1 MGYSIYYDGE
11 FSVSPPLTEADA
23 DIVRAVVNGEHTSET
38 LAIFAAIAASSEPDL
53 PWHVGL
59 LKVSEEKNLILP
71 EEDESRPGLGTWL
84 RLLLQHFLSERG
96 YVLDGEISWVGED
109 SDDRGMIFVRDSQIE
124 VVDDLIFNAGPS
136 WKPNHYASDE
146 LKRRLRE
153 LLDSADNT
161 GCSPDLTVVMT
172 ERLEAVRSRLPHY

>member
-1 MGYSIYYDGE
+1 MGYSVYYDGE
-11 FSVSPPLTEADA
+11 LSVSPPLTEADA
-23 DIVRAVVNGEHTSET
+23 GIVCAVVNGEHTSET

-59 LKVSEEKNLILP
+59 IRVSDERDLILP
-71 EEDESRPGLGTWL
+71 EDDESRPGLGMWL

-96 YVLDGEISWVGED
+96 YVLDGQISWKGED
-109 SDDRGMIFVRDSQIE
+109 SDDSGTIFVKDSQIE

-146 LKRRLRE
+146 LKRTLRE
-153 LLDSADNT
+153 LLDFADST
-161 GCSPDLTVVMT
+161 GCSPDLTVVLS
-172 ERLEAVRSRLPHY
+172 EKLAAVRSRLPQY